1 MPSRQINDFFTKRK
15 QKKIELVSRPGL
27 EQVAPVSAAA
37 MERSGN
43 YRSCYDNIVKFQ
55 ILDEIEALFDLR
67 VDCGGEGLGKRLQDL
82 FVEWS
87 ARMSYS
93 QASLSNHEQV
103 LKVRRT
109 LLEIYIERINR
120 SGHNLNSILLTF
132 QNQGSM

>member
-1 MPSRQINDFFTKRK
+1 MICHPGKSMIFY
-15 QKKIELVSRPGL
+15 KKVLVFRPGL

-120 SGHNLNSILLTF
+120 SGH
-132 QNQGSM
+132 

>member
-1 MPSRQINDFFTKRK
+1 M
-15 QKKIELVSRPGL
+15 
-27 EQVAPVSAAA
+27 APVSAAA

-55 ILDEIEALFDLR
+55 ILDEIESLFDLR

-82 FVEWS
+82 FAEWS

-120 SGHNLNSILLTF
+120 SGTLMWFIWVKYFFMHDVYLSKQV
-132 QNQGSM
+132 QNTLELD

>member
-120 SGHNLNSILLTF
+120 SGH
-132 QNQGSM
+132 

>member
-1 MPSRQINDFFTKRK
+1 MPSRLINDFFTKRK

-120 SGHNLNSILLTF
+120 SGH
-132 QNQGSM
+132 